1 MLLSST
7 LAPIGAG
14 LLSTLTVD
22 ATFAQWFGFEALS
35 GLAIGMGMQ
44 QPMMAVQTVLA
55 IDDVPIASSLIIFM
69 QTLGAAVFVAVAQ
82 AVFGNRLR
90 DNLQGLFAETMDAG
104 SGSGSGSGNDGVNP
118 AELLRVGATD
128 ISDMVTPPLRRPVL
142 EACNDA
148 ITRVFVVSVCA
159 SSLTILGSLVME
171 WKSVKKSGDMK
182 AQGNGD
188 GDGVHSAGQ
197 LQVGI

>member
-22 ATFAQWFGFEALS
+22 ATFAQWFGYEALA

-90 DNLQGLFAETMDAG
+90 DNLQGLFAGTMDAG
-104 SGSGSGSGNDGVNP
+104 SGSGSGSVNP
-118 AELLRVGATD
+118 AELLQTGATN
-128 ISDMVTPPLRRPVL
+128 IYDMVPPLLRRAVL
-142 EACNDA
+142 EAFNDA
-148 ITRVFVVSVCA
+148 ITRVFVVSICA
-159 SSLTILGSLVME
+159 SSLTVLGSLAME
-171 WKSVKKSGDMK
+171 WRSVKKSGK

-188 GDGVHSAGQ
+188 GDGGGVHSGSQ
-197 LQVGI
+197 LQVRI